1 MASPSMNEPGDL
13 DAEIRATRG
22 TVLGESVWRFMATA
36 GGLDPKD
43 PALEPQRRKLVD
55 AVQAASMVMDESGF
69 EGLVDWLEM
78 EEDAR

>member
-1 MASPSMNEPGDL
+1 MSDL

-22 TVLGESVWRFMATA
+22 TVLGESVWRLFASQ

-43 PALEPQRRKLVD
+43 PTLATLKGKIVD
-55 AVQAASMVMDESGF
+55 AVRATSMVMDESGF
-69 EGLVDWLEM
+69 EGVVDWLEM